1 MELMSLAPI
10 SAMYRVRGMGVAD
23 SVSTSMP
30 LKRSLNFSLCLT
42 PKRCSSSITTRPR
55 FLMDTSSEMR
65 RCVPMTMSTAPD
77 LSPSSVE
84 RTSAA
89 LLKRLSIS
97 IRTGYSLMRS
107 LNVRKCCSA
116 STVVGTST
124 ATWRPPVTHLKAA
137 RMATSVLPKPT
148 SPQIRRSMGRVASM
162 SAFVWAMARS
172 WSWVSR
178 KGKELSNSHIHLLSG
193 GWL

>member
-1 MELMSLAPI
+1 
-10 SAMYRVRGMGVAD
+10 MGVAD
-23 SVSTSMP
+23 SVSTSIP

-42 PKRCSSSITTRPR
+42 PKRCSSSMITRPR
-55 FLMDTSSEMR
+55 FFMDTSSEMS
-65 RCVPMTMSTAPD
+65 RCVPMTMSTAPV

-84 RTSAA
+84 RMSAA

-116 STVVGTST
+116 NTVVGTST
-124 ATWRPPVTHLKAA
+124 AAWRPPVTHLKAA

-148 SPQIRRSMGRVASM
+148 SPQIRRSMGRVDSM

-178 KGKELSNSHIHLLSG
+178 KGKELSNSTSICCPGGGCSLFLSG
-193 GWL
+193 VPPGR